1 MKAGI
6 TSYGF
11 YIPQYRIRVADIAA
25 VWGKNA
31 HEIERGLC
39 VMEKAV
45 STAAEDSLTMAYESS
60 SIAMKNHS
68 TPIGALFF
76 GTESP
81 VYAVNPSST
90 ILGELLDIGNNYLAY
105 DTQFACKA
113 ATGALISAIALVES
127 KQIKSA
133 LVVASDKATGKPH
146 DALEYTAASGS
157 VSLIVG
163 DTNPILLIE
172 AWESFSS
179 DTPDFWRREGIKYP
193 SHGGRFTG
201 KPSYFKH
208 ITGAVK
214 ALLSKTKSKPE
225 DFTYAVFH
233 MPNGKFPREVGK
245 RLGFTSEQ
253 LKSSLIV
260 DAIGNPYSAS
270 SPLGLA
276 ATLDKAKPSQKIFM
290 VSYGSGAGSDAF
302 MWKTTGNIT
311 QFQQK
316 RKKMKRFVED
326 AVQVKTY
333 IDYVT
338 YLKQTH
344 KI

>member
-1 MKAGI
+1 MKTGI

-11 YIPQYRIRVADIAA
+11 YIPQYRIRVADIAQA
-25 VWGKNA
+25 WGKNTK
-31 HEIERGLC
+31 EIERSLG

-45 STAAEDSLTMAYESS
+45 ATGAEDSLTMAYESS
-60 SIAMKNHS
+60 CIAMQKHKEH
-68 TPIGALFF
+68 IGALFF

-81 VYAVNPSST
+81 AYAVNPSST

-113 ATGALISAIALVES
+113 ATGALISALALVES

-163 DTNPILLIE
+163 EKNPILTVD
-172 AWESFSS
+172 AWESYSS

-208 ITGAVK
+208 IIGSVK
-214 ALLSKTKSKPE
+214 AIMAKSNTKPK
-225 DFTYAVFH
+225 DFDYAVFH
-233 MPNGKFPREVGK
+233 MPNGKFPVQVATQ
-245 RLGFTSEQ
+245 LGFSYDQ
-253 LKSSLIV
+253 IRKSLIV
-260 DAIGNPYSAS
+260 SELGNSYTASA
-270 SPLGLA
+270 LMGLV
-276 ATLDKAKPSQKIFM
+276 ATLEYVKPGDKILFA
-290 VSYGSGAGSDAF
+290 SYGSGAGSDAF
-302 MWKTTGNIT
+302 IFTATSEIEK
-311 QFQQK
+311 K
-316 RKKMKRFVED
+316 RLIFSKKLNEKH
-326 AVQVKTY
+326 Y
-333 IDYVT
+333 IDYPM
-338 YLKQTH
+338 YLKCMR
-344 KI
+344 II

>member
-1 MKAGI
+1 MKTGI

-11 YIPQYRIRVADIAA
+11 YVPKYRVRVADIAR
-25 VWGKNA
+25 VWGKNTE
-31 HEIERGLC
+31 EIERGLG
-39 VMEKAV
+39 VIEKAV

-60 SIAMKNHS
+60 SLAMKGH
-68 TPIGALFF
+68 TLPIGALFL

-113 ATGALISAIALVES
+113 ATGALISALALVES
-127 KQIKSA
+127 KQIQSA

-163 DTNPILLIE
+163 EKNPFLMID

-208 ITGAVK
+208 IIGAVK
-214 ALLSKTKSKPE
+214 KLLLKTNHSPS

-233 MPNGKFPREVGK
+233 MPNGKFPVQVASQ
-245 RLGFTSEQ
+245 LGFSLEQ
-253 LKSSLIV
+253 IKKSLIV
-260 DAIGNPYSAS
+260 SELGNSYTASA
-270 SPLGLA
+270 LMGLV
-276 ATLDKAKPSQKIFM
+276 ATLEYVRPGEKILFA
-290 VSYGSGAGSDAF
+290 SYGSGAGSDAF
-302 MWKTTGNIT
+302 IFTATSEIEK
-311 QFQQK
+311 K
-316 RKKMKRFVED
+316 RLIFSKI
-326 AVQVKTY
+326 VKEKIY
-333 IDYVT
+333 IDYPT
-338 YLKQTH
+338 YLKCMR
-344 KI
+344 II

>member
-1 MKAGI
+1 MKTGI

-11 YIPQYRIRVADIAA
+11 YVPQYRIRVADIAA

-31 HEIERGLC
+31 PEIERGLC

-60 SIAMKNHS
+60 SIAIKNHT

-113 ATGALISAIALVES
+113 STGALISAIALVES

-214 ALLSKTKSKPE
+214 SLLSKTKSKPE

-233 MPNGKFPREVGK
+233 MPNGKFPVQIASQ
-245 RLGFTSEQ
+245 LGFSTEQ
-253 LKSSLIV
+253 IKKSLIV
-260 DAIGNPYSAS
+260 SELGNSYTASA
-270 SPLGLA
+270 LMGLV
-276 ATLDKAKPSQKIFM
+276 ATLEYIKPGEKILFA
-290 VSYGSGAGSDAF
+290 SYGSGAGSDAF
-302 MWKTTGNIT
+302 IFTATPELEK
-311 QFQQK
+311 K
-316 RKKMKRFVED
+316 RLLFSKKLKE
-326 AVQVKTY
+326 KIY
-333 IDYVT
+333 IDYPT
-338 YLKQTH
+338 YLKCMR
-344 KI
+344 II

>member
-1 MKAGI
+1 MKTGI

-11 YIPQYRIRVADIAA
+11 YIPQYRIRVADIANA
-25 VWGKNA
+25 WGKNPA
-31 HEIERGLC
+31 EIEHSLG
-39 VMEKAV
+39 VKEKTV
-45 STAAEDSLTMAYESS
+45 SSAAEDSLTMAYESS
-60 SIAMKNHS
+60 SIAMKHIKE
-68 TPIGALFF
+68 PIGALFF

-113 ATGALISAIALVES
+113 ATGALISALGLVES

-163 DTNPILLIE
+163 EKNPILAIE

-179 DTPDFWRREGIKYP
+179 DTPDFWRREGLKYP

-208 ITGAVK
+208 IIGSVNT
-214 ALLSKTKSKPE
+214 LLSKSGSKAS
-225 DFTYAVFH
+225 DFDYAVFH
-233 MPNGKFPREVGK
+233 MPNGKFPVQVASQ
-245 RLGFTSEQ
+245 LGFTPNQ
-253 LKSSLIV
+253 IQKSLIV
-260 DAIGNPYSAS
+260 SELGNSYTASA
-270 SPLGLA
+270 LMGLVS
-276 ATLDKAKPSQKIFM
+276 TLEFAKPGERILFA
-290 VSYGSGAGSDAF
+290 SYGSGAGSDAF
-302 MWKTTGNIT
+302 IFKVTKEIE
-311 QFQQK
+311 K
-316 RKKMKRFVED
+316 RRLYFSKSIKEKK
-326 AVQVKTY
+326 Y
-333 IDYVT
+333 IDYST
-338 YLKQTH
+338 YLKFMR
-344 KI
+344 II

>member
-1 MKAGI
+1 MKTGI

-11 YIPQYRIRVADIAA
+11 YVPQYRIRVADIAN

-31 HEIERGLC
+31 SEIERGLG
-39 VMEKAV
+39 VIEKAV

-60 SIAMKNHS
+60 SIAMKGQK

-113 ATGALISAIALVES
+113 ATGALISALALVES
-127 KQIKSA
+127 NQIQAA
-133 LVVASDKATGKPH
+133 LVVASDKATGRPH

-157 VSLIVG
+157 VSLLVG
-163 DTNPILLIE
+163 EKNQILSVD

-208 ITGAVK
+208 IVGAVK
-214 ALLSKTKSKPE
+214 AILSKTKSKPE
-225 DFTYAVFH
+225 DFSYAVFH
-233 MPNGKFPREVGK
+233 MPNGKFPVQVAAQ
-245 RLGFTSEQ
+245 LGFSPEQIKKSLVVSE
-253 LKSSLIV
+253 L
-260 DAIGNPYSAS
+260 GNSYTASA
-270 SPLGLA
+270 LMGLV
-276 ATLDKAKPSQKIFM
+276 ATLEYVKPGEKILFA
-290 VSYGSGAGSDAF
+290 SYGSGAGSDAF
-302 MWKTTGNIT
+302 IFTATPELEK
-311 QFQQK
+311 K
-316 RKKMKRFVED
+316 RIIFSKKMNDK
-326 AVQVKTY
+326 KY
-333 IDYVT
+333 IDYPT
-338 YLKQTH
+338 YLKYMR
-344 KI
+344 II

>member
-1 MKAGI
+1 MKTGI

-11 YIPQYRIRVADIAA
+11 YVPQYRIRVADIAA

-60 SIAMKNHS
+60 SIAMKNHT

-113 ATGALISAIALVES
+113 ATGALISAVALVES

-208 ITGAVK
+208 ITGAVQ

-233 MPNGKFPREVGK
+233 MPNGKFPVQIASQ
-245 RLGFTSEQ
+245 LGFSAEQ
-253 LKSSLIV
+253 IKKSLIV
-260 DAIGNPYSAS
+260 SELGNSYTASA
-270 SPLGLA
+270 LMGLV
-276 ATLDKAKPSQKIFM
+276 ATLEYIKPGEKILFA
-290 VSYGSGAGSDAF
+290 SYGSGAGSDAF
-302 MWKTTGNIT
+302 IFTATPELEK
-311 QFQQK
+311 K
-316 RKKMKRFVED
+316 RLLFSKKLKG
-326 AVQVKTY
+326 KIY
-333 IDYVT
+333 IDYPT
-338 YLKQTH
+338 YLKCMR
-344 KI
+344 II

>member
-1 MKAGI
+1 MKTGI

-11 YIPQYRIRVADIAA
+11 YIPQYRIRVADIAK
-25 VWGKNA
+25 VWGKNSF
-31 HEIERGLC
+31 EIERSLG
-39 VMEKAV
+39 VKEKAV

-60 SIAMKNHS
+60 SIAMEGHKE
-68 TPIGALFF
+68 PIGALFL

-113 ATGALISAIALVES
+113 ATGALISALALVES

-157 VSLIVG
+157 VSLMVG
-163 DTNPILLIE
+163 EKNPILIVD

-208 ITGAVK
+208 INGSVK
-214 ALLSKTKSKPE
+214 AILSKTNHKPE
-225 DFTYAVFH
+225 DFAYAVFH
-233 MPNGKFPREVGK
+233 MPNGKFPVQVASQ
-245 RLGFTSEQ
+245 LGFSSSQIE
-253 LKSSLIV
+253 KSLIV
-260 DAIGNPYSAS
+260 SELGNSYTASA
-270 SPLGLA
+270 LMGLV
-276 ATLDKAKPSQKIFM
+276 ATLEYVKPGEKILFA
-290 VSYGSGAGSDAF
+290 SYGSGAGSDAF
-302 MWKTTGNIT
+302 IFTATAEIEK
-311 QFQQK
+311 K
-316 RKKMKRFVED
+316 RLIFSKKMNEK
-326 AVQVKTY
+326 QY
-333 IDYVT
+333 IDYPT
-338 YLKQTH
+338 YLKCMR
-344 KI
+344 II